1 MDEETGL
8 LDCSETASPD
18 LSEEKTRDDTEQPV
32 VQAAFQQALPAAAQ
46 VGVAGGP
53 LCAFIVLC
61 VHVLY
66 AWSMTYTAKLPNN

>member
-8 LDCSETASPD
+8 LDGSEAASPD

-32 VQAAFQQALPAAAQ
+32 MQALPAAAQ

-66 AWSMTYTAKLPNN
+66 AWSMAYTARLPNN